1 MTGTEQVL
9 VPDGQE
15 DVWLSHLQES
25 PSIKVLGANV
35 YETFCQ
41 PPAAEAQPELS
52 WTAWMAD
59 AAANWL

>member
-1 MTGTEQVL
+1 M
-9 VPDGQE
+9 PDGQE

-59 AAANWL
+59 AAAKWL